1 MAVFRDG
8 VKLGKFDIRTGL
20 SKKRVQDLAKKVGL
34 VDGPDEAPSLKA
46 FGELDAIRAVIS
58 RQEGFMKPNSFA
70 VSFEPPRGLRR
81 NFTTDS
87 LEKNMAKLNRSYATG
102 KLGDN
107 IQGGFKAANLSA
119 GSGFKD
125 LDEKYQGVSK
135 MNIMCSKV
143 TIPERTFDVGLYRH
157 YGPSFAYP
165 KGIQYGTL
173 TTTFYADGVMQ
184 IKKFFD
190 QWQNLIYNPLSGNF
204 NYYNEYTSRFDIF
217 NITTVGDTVKAEA
230 AGDGDTGNIAQQISG
245 AIKNAT
251 KAVDKFFGSHDDRIH
266 DSKFNF
272 ENKTVDSYG
281 CRIFE
286 CWPSTVGQIEL
297 DHGATDQIGVFD
309 VTWAYRKWVPFGF
322 SGISPRSEVNLSV
335 GEFRMEKNG
344 IPFVEDLPPELAG
357 PLGGAID
364 QGITTAPIGG
374 ITKGKIFF

>member
-34 VDGPDEAPSLKA
+34 IDGPDENPSLKA

-58 RQEGFMKPNSFA
+58 KQEGFMRPNSFA
-70 VSFEPPRGLRR
+70 VVFNPPRGLRR
-81 NFTTDS
+81 GFTTDS
-87 LEKNMAKLNRSYATG
+87 LEKDMAKRNRSRSS
-102 KLGDN
+102 D
-107 IQGGFKAANLSA
+107 ISSGFTKANASA
-119 GSGFKD
+119 GGA
-125 LDEKYQGVSK
+125 GVEGMTDDFGISK
-135 MNIMCSKV
+135 LSIMCSKV

-165 KGIQYGTL
+165 KGVQYGTL
-173 TTTFYADGVMQ
+173 STTFHADGVMD

-190 QWQNLIYNPLSGNF
+190 QWQSLIYNPLTGNF
-204 NYYNEYTSRFDIF
+204 NYYNEYTSSFDIF
-217 NITTVGDTVKAEA
+217 NTTTVGNTVTKKA
-230 AGDGDTGNIAQQISG
+230 AGKDSQNTAQRISG
-245 AIKNAT
+245 AIKSAT
-251 KAVDKFFGSHDDRIH
+251 KAVDEFFGSSDDRIH
-266 DSKFNF
+266 DKRFNF
-272 ENKTVDSYG
+272 QNKKVDSYG

-297 DHGATDQIGVFD
+297 DHSSNDQIGTFD

-322 SGISPRSEVNLSV
+322 SGISPRKSVNLSV

-364 QGITTAPIGG
+364 QGISTAPIGG